1 MNYISVENLVKSYGD
16 KLLFDAI
23 SFGIE
28 KGQKVAL
35 IAQNGTGKST
45 LLNIIM
51 GLEPADEGKVTC
63 RNDIHVAYLP
73 QINEDY
79 DEHSILDVVLNTNS
93 PLIKTVKEY
102 EKALKAYSIDAS
114 VDNKRKL
121 EKIMLKMDAI
131 DAWNF
136 ENRVKEILSKF
147 KIDDIFSNFNS
158 LSGGERKKV
167 ALAQTL
173 LSDSEVLLL
182 DEPTNH
188 LDIEMIEW
196 LEDYLSNANMTFLL
210 VTHDRFF
217 LDNICSDILELDGG
231 KLYKY
236 KGKYDYFLIK
246 KAERI
251 ANQLSEIESAKSV
264 YRRELEWIKAI
275 PQARTAN

>member
-147 KIDDIFSNFNS
+147 KIDDIF
-158 LSGGERKKV
+158 L
-167 ALAQTL
+167 
-173 LSDSEVLLL
+173 
-182 DEPTNH
+182 
-188 LDIEMIEW
+188 
-196 LEDYLSNANMTFLL
+196 
-210 VTHDRFF
+210 
-217 LDNICSDILELDGG
+217 ILIHYRAE
-231 KLYKY
+231 
-236 KGKYDYFLIK
+236 KGKK
-246 KAERI
+246 
-251 ANQLSEIESAKSV
+251 
-264 YRRELEWIKAI
+264 
-275 PQARTAN
+275 